1 LEDRRLSEVRS
12 AAAMAGHCDEQLLVM
27 NVLAA
32 LVGCETVTACT
43 HVWRDHVE
51 SVEAS
56 ISPETVAQLGRALRI
71 RMAIVSPFE

>member
-1 LEDRRLSEVRS
+1 MSEIRS
-12 AAAMAGHCDEQLLVM
+12 AAAQAGHCDEQLLVM

-43 HVWRDHVE
+43 HVWRDYVE
-51 SVEAS
+51 AVEAS